1 MKSHRKLRKS
11 SQVVQEIGSYI
22 HVTLYNVQL
31 SSRRKAH
38 DSVKY
43 DRKDRGP
50 ITYCEVRNDRENKAQ
65 IQNPRRLS

>member
-22 HVTLYNVQL
+22 LVTLYNVQL

-43 DRKDRGP
+43 DREDRGP
-50 ITYCEVRNDRENKAQ
+50 ITCCEVKNENEAQ
-65 IQNPRRLS
+65 IQNPCRLS

>member
-22 HVTLYNVQL
+22 LGTYNVWL
-31 SSRRKAH
+31 LSRRKNH
-38 DSVKY
+38 DSFKY

-50 ITYCEVRNDRENKAQ
+50 ITYCEVIYGDTWQYLAIHGNTQ
-65 IQNPRRLS
+65 

>member
-1 MKSHRKLRKS
+1 MESHRKLRKS
-11 SQVVQEIGSYI
+11 CQVVQEIGSY
-22 HVTLYNVQL
+22 VLGAYNVWL
-31 SSRRKAH
+31 LSRRKAH
-38 DSVKY
+38 DSVRY